1 MKVAFGINLFPGTA
15 LLNREDTGKFCDLV
29 KMAEDYGAEALG
41 TYDSAFVGGDAF
53 VRATIAAQASARAR
67 IGLRPTNPLT
77 REPQVMA
84 SFLASIDS
92 LTGGRAF
99 MDIGSG
105 DSAVLN
111 IGYKIATRA
120 RIEDYVNCVRGLL
133 ATGKAMYQNR
143 PQAVRWS
150 REAVRPGIP

>member
-1 MKVAFGINLFPGTA
+1 MKVSFGIHLAPGLFPG
-15 LLNREDTGKFCDLV
+15 REDLGRVADLV
-29 KMAEDYGAEALG
+29 RMAEDFGAEAIG
-41 TYDSAFVGGDAF
+41 TYDSAFIGDDAY
-53 VRATIAAQASARAR
+53 VRLALIAVAPPRAK
-67 IGLRPTNPLT
+67 IGLPPTTPLT

-84 SFLASIDS
+84 SFLATIDS

-143 PQAVRWS
+143 PQAVRW
-150 REAVRPGIP
+150 

>member
-1 MKVAFGINLFPGTA
+1 
-15 LLNREDTGKFCDLV
+15 
-29 KMAEDYGAEALG
+29 MAEDYGAEAVG

-53 VRATIAAQASARAR
+53 VRATVIAMASSKARV
-67 IGLRPTNPLT
+67 GLRPTNPLT

-84 SFLASIDS
+84 SFLASLDS
-92 LTGGRAF
+92 LTSGRAF

-120 RIEDYVNCVRGLL
+120 RIEDFVACVRNLL
-133 ATGKAMYQNR
+133 AGGKATYQGR
-143 PQAVRWS
+143 PQLVRWS
-150 REAVRPGIP
+150 STAVRHHIPIS

>member
-1 MKVAFGINLFPGTA
+1 
-15 LLNREDTGKFCDLV
+15 
-29 KMAEDYGAEALG
+29 
-41 TYDSAFVGGDAF
+41 
-53 VRATIAAQASARAR
+53 
-67 IGLRPTNPLT
+67 
-77 REPQVMA
+77 MA

-133 ATGKAMYQNR
+133 ATGKATYQKR
-143 PQAVRWS
+143 PQRGALDVPSGAQSHSDLHVRRRAPRCCTWAGES
-150 REAVRPGIP
+150 VMES